1 MTANVRSL
9 DFLPTH
15 LFLRAVLGG
24 LMSGVIAVAGAG
36 CAAKPVCSSD
46 DDCGPGYLCIDKERC
61 VLNPRGPRSDAGS
74 GGPDS
79 GVDATP
85 GPDSS
90 VQPSS
95 CNSET
100 DVFEPGQVYLLGS
113 LSGVTCAPSAIASL
127 KEPALESVGF
137 PCGIDRQS
145 VVIRPSDGRL
155 LYLDTMAKK
164 VRAFARDQHPYD
176 TGQDACRYPD
186 NPTANDVDVPTTAC
200 DNSGGPADFRLA
212 PDLEGIWY
220 TCANTPGLW
229 FDENDAQI
237 GFLGGSTPLARG
249 YGGSVLATQG
259 SVGDATAAS
268 LELYNN
274 GSQVDLV
281 DPAQEGGILAVRV
294 LDDGYHVVVQ
304 GDGEGS
310 GQIVIIGVDGSI
322 SSGAAYPSLPADV
335 SLDVAGAGR
344 AVDADGTLYVAVFD
358 NRAGAGSR
366 AVVEL
371 EPGLTGAATV
381 VYSEADEP
389 EVGPVS
395 AVLVTGL

>member
-1 MTANVRSL
+1 MTANSRSYGSPL
-9 DFLPTH
+9 KASL
-15 LFLRAVLGG
+15 LLSALCGM
-24 LMSGVIAVAGAG
+24 LAVASAG
-36 CAAKPVCSSD
+36 CPAKSVCERD
-46 DDCGPGYLCIDKERC
+46 IDCGPGYLCIDKERC
-61 VLNPRGPRSDAGS
+61 VLDPRSDAGS

-79 GVDATP
+79 GVDATS

-113 LSGVTCAPSAIASL
+113 LSGVDCAPSAVASL

-145 VVIRPSDGRL
+145 AVIRPSDGRL
-155 LYLDTMAKK
+155 LYLDTMAKA
-164 VRAFARDQHPYD
+164 VRVFTLDDHPYD
-176 TGQDACRYPD
+176 TGQGACRYPD
-186 NPTANDVDVPTTAC
+186 DPTANDAEVPTTAC

-212 PDLEGIWY
+212 PDIEGIWY
-220 TCANTPGLW
+220 TCTNTPGLW

-237 GFLGGSTPLARG
+237 GFLSGSTPLVRG
-249 YGGSVLATQG
+249 YASSVLATQG
-259 SVGDATAAS
+259 SAGTATAAS
-268 LELYNN
+268 LELYA
-274 GSQVDLV
+274 GGTLVDLG
-281 DPAQEGGILAVRV
+281 DLAQEGDILAVRV

-304 GDGEGS
+304 GDGESS
-310 GQIVIIGVDGSI
+310 GQIVIIGADGSI
-322 SSGAAYPSLPADV
+322 SSGGAYPGLPANV
-335 SLDVAGAGR
+335 SLDSTGAGR
-344 AVDADGTLYVAVFD
+344 AVDADGTLYVAAFD
-358 NRAGAGSR
+358 DRAGAGSR

-371 EPGLTGAATV
+371 KAGATGSASV
-381 VYSEADEP
+381 VYTEADEP